1 MKSSLFLFAGAL
13 SILSACNVEIQMP
26 EEKQESG
33 EKKMVTEKV
42 SVKSENDGNE
52 TKVAIDGTNTYQWT
66 SNDYL
71 AFFVTNDGGTT
82 YEKKM
87 TASPINTETKEFT
100 LSYEEGYTR
109 GGYGVIPASFAKSLA
124 DGKLTVTYPDSYDIS
139 ADIKAGRY
147 DNRGTYIPVP
157 MVAVN
162 SGSNMTF
169 YSIGALVKV
178 TVSDVPVGTK
188 KLYIT
193 FNKTVTGDFEITTE
207 GFIPGTSCV
216 TVADAVY
223 PYRIKDTYTGDYP
236 STVEF
241 IISESGITS
250 AQAANNFVLYM
261 PVPTTSNLQIR
272 SSTVNKETV
281 ARNYGYSWSVPA
293 ITQIGEASTFRIWDT
308 NSEGIF
314 KVAPGNLLAHNK
326 SSEDGVTFSDPD
338 FRDKIEF
345 SFLSGTDQLIT
356 TRGKLTPANPHFNE
370 GSTEDP
376 KPFPTCSTHDTYQD
390 EFFWDDLRII
400 MGDAGSTISSYPY
413 NFATNGL
420 TINETNWS
428 APTREESGAINDNWW
443 STHGYGQRRGNK
455 ATVRG
460 FFYASGTRVRIN
472 VAGTAYEGYALITE
486 GEMTVPGVL
495 YFPDGYVDQT
505 DLITNVAHYDDNS
518 DRYYKDKNGNN
529 NRPDGWGNMS
539 AINTSGMTSYLEAQ
553 LVDYDYFKKM
563 VDLGVIFLPAA
574 GYHVYSRSYTLVG
587 SAGIYLSATS
597 DGNDPEQNSYSWGL
611 NLTGYGGCGIGGR
624 RSHFSGSVRLVREVT
639 VAP

>member
-1 MKSSLFLFAGAL
+1 MKKNFIYVLAGAL
-13 SILSACNVEIQMP
+13 CILSACNKELEMP
-26 EEKQESG
+26 EEKQETG
-33 EKKMVTEKV
+33 EKKMVTELV
-42 SVKSENDGNE
+42 SVKSENEGNE
-52 TKVAIDGTNTYQWT
+52 TKVAIDVENTYHWT

-71 AFFVTNDGGTT
+71 AFFVTNDEGAT
-82 YEKKM
+82 YEKRE
-87 TASPINTETKEFT
+87 TVSSINTETKEFT

-124 DGKLTVTYPDSYDIS
+124 DGKLTVTYPDSYDIT
-139 ADIKAGRY
+139 ADITAGRY

-207 GFIPGTSCV
+207 GFIPGTSSV

-223 PYRIKDTYTGDYP
+223 PYTIRDTYTGDYP

-326 SSEDGVTFSDPD
+326 SSDDGVTFSDPD

-356 TRGKLTPANPHFNE
+356 TRGTLTPANPHFNE

-376 KPFPTCSTHDTYQD
+376 KPFPTCSTHSTYQD

-400 MGDAGSTISSYPY
+400 MGDAENTIGSYPY
-413 NFATNGL
+413 QFITNSL
-420 TINETNWS
+420 TIGGTSWC
-428 APTREESGAINDNWW
+428 APQRDVIGAINDNWTA
-443 STHGYGQRRGNK
+443 SQGYGQRRGDK
-455 ATVRG
+455 ATVHG
-460 FFYASGTRVRIN
+460 YFYASGARVRIN
-472 VAGTAYEGYALITE
+472 VAGTDYENYALITE
-486 GEMTVPGVL
+486 GEKTVPGIL

-505 DLITNVAHYDDNS
+505 DLITRVAHYDQNS
-518 DRYYKDKNGNN
+518 ARYYKDKNGTYS
-529 NRPDGWGNMS
+529 RPDGWADS
-539 AINTSGMTSYLEAQ
+539 KAIQGVLEWSEAQ
-553 LVDYDYFKKM
+553 LIDYNYFKKM

-574 GYHVYSRSYTLVG
+574 GYHVFSRSYTLVG
-587 SAGIYLSATS
+587 SAGIYLSAS
-597 DGNDPEQNSYSWGL
+597 SYGSNPENNDYSHGL
-611 NLTGYGGCGIGGR
+611 NITTSGCGIGGR
-624 RSHFSGSVRLVREVT
+624 RQHYSGSVRLVRKL
-639 VAP
+639 